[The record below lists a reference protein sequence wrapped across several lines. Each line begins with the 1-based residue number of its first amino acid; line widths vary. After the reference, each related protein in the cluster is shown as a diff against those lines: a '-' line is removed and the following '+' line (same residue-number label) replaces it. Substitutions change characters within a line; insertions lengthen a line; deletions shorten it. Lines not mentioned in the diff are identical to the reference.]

1 MSSFVFAIVFL
12 LLAAS
17 VTLGLDRMPDLSNG
31 KPVLVTCRPS
41 NAHGDWIIFELRP
54 DWAPIGV
61 ERFLQLVLDGFFNG
75 AAFFRV
81 VKDFLVQFGIAADPA
96 VHKAWR
102 DKGTIRDDSK
112 ATAPKGAFKRGYLSF
127 AGGGTDSRTTELF
140 IAFKD
145 STHLG
150 AAAWETPIGFVK
162 YGMEFIDKLYAGYGD
177 VPPFGNGPSQT
188 DMYEQGSAY
197 IKAKFP
203 LLDTIEKCSIM
214 VALTSEDG
222 SDDEANDD
230 DGGDESDDAD
240 EQDEDEDED
249 KEKSDADA
257 PNDAAQIDPIK
268 DAPKAGGDAQ
278 GSSAPAFLLQ
288 AVLFV
293 AVVAGVYGAWRYVA
307 AAQTQNK
314 KKFDD

>member
-1 MSSFVFAIVFL
+1 MSGSVFAFAIVL
-12 LLAAS
+12 LLAAREA
-17 VTLGLDRMPDLSNG
+17 VGAERMPDLSSG

-54 DWAPIGV
+54 DWAPVGV

-127 AGGGTDSRTTELF
+127 AGGGVDSRSTELF

-162 YGMEFIDKLYAGYGD
+162 YGMEFVDKLYAGYGD

-222 SDDEANDD
+222 TDADDDD
-230 DGGDESDDAD
+230 DGAADD
-240 EQDEDEDED
+240 DEDEDEEDED
-249 KEKSDADA
+249 KEESDDDDKQD
-257 PNDAAQIDPIK
+257 DAAQIDPIK
-268 DAPKAGGDAQ
+268 DAPKAGTTAQ
-278 GSSAPAFLLQ
+278 GSSSPAFLLQ

-293 AVVAGVYGAWRYVA
+293 AVLAGVYGAWRYIA